1 MCHVASAI
9 NNKRA
14 LFHATVQPSPATKT
28 SFKSKLGT
36 AQFHKYFKQQN
47 ALTGTLL
54 PIKKHKLNVI
64 LLIKPGP
71 KRWSLNCYQHVSR
84 FISVP
89 PPPSDC

>member
-54 PIKKHKLNVI
+54 PIKKTQVKCHPAHKTWPKTLEPQ
-64 LLIKPGP
+64 LLPARLP
-71 KRWSLNCYQHVSR
+71 LHFRATASQ
-84 FISVP
+84 
-89 PPPSDC
+89 

>member
-28 SFKSKLGT
+28 SFKSKLVT

-71 KRWSLNCYQHVSR
+71 KTLEPQLLPARLPLHFRATASQ
-84 FISVP
+84 
-89 PPPSDC
+89 